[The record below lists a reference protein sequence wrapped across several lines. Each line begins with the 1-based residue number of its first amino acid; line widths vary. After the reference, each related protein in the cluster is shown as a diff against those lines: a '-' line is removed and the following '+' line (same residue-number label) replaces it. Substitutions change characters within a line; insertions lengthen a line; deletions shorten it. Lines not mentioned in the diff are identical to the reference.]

1 MSNSSNNAPSS
12 RPEPSEETNNEP
24 VKSEAQPL
32 SGNTDSEP
40 KTEEDALPSAARSD
54 PDECYQPQVSE
65 MPVDEDF
72 IIDSTEEATLPSGY
86 ANRKHPQVAPRAPL
100 AMVETA
106 FLASA
111 ASLIWLIN
119 YYFPLGPVLRMF
131 FPIPIAL
138 VYLRWGNRASWM
150 AAGVSGLLLSVLMGP
165 TRSILFFI
173 PYGIMGVQLGA
184 MWRRQANWLLSMITG
199 ALLGTLGF
207 FFRFWLLSLLLGED
221 LWVYVMTQITQ
232 LTEWGF
238 TKLGLLA
245 QPDLTL
251 VQAIAVLLIVINNL
265 VYLFVVHLVALLL
278 LDRLGNPIPRPPNW
292 VQVLLDYDG

>member
-1 MSNSSNNAPSS
+1 MSKPFDNT
-12 RPEPSEETNNEP
+12 PEPRPDSSKETKHEP
-24 VKSEAQPL
+24 LKSDTEFWSSDSTSADEAEQ
-32 SGNTDSEP
+32 
-40 KTEEDALPSAARSD
+40 DALSPAATKEA
-54 PDECYQPQVSE
+54 DEFYQSPINEVA
-65 MPVDEDF
+65 MAGTTLA
-72 IIDSTEEATLPSGY
+72 DSPEEANFPQPKGN
-86 ANRKHPQVAPRAPL
+86 NRQVVPRAPL

-150 AAGVSGLLLSVLMGP
+150 AALVSGLLLSVLMGP
-165 TRSILFFI
+165 TRSILFVM
-173 PYGIMGVQLGA
+173 PYGLMGVQLGA
-184 MWRRQANWLLSMITG
+184 MWRRQANWLLSIIAGT
-199 ALLGTLGF
+199 LLGTLGF

-251 VQAIAVLLIVINNL
+251 IQVIAVLMIALSNL

-292 VQVLLDYDG
+292 VQVLLDYEG

>member
-1 MSNSSNNAPSS
+1 MSNPFDNT
-12 RPEPSEETNNEP
+12 PEPRFDSSKETKNEFL
-24 VKSEAQPL
+24 KSDAELL
-32 SGNTDSEP
+32 SGNSELP
-40 KTEEDALPSAARSD
+40 DEAERDALSSA
-54 PDECYQPQVSE
+54 
-65 MPVDEDF
+65 
-72 IIDSTEEATLPSGY
+72 STEEADEFQPQVNEVSMAGATFIDSPEEASFPSEY
-86 ANRKHPQVAPRAPL
+86 AKQKSPLVAPRAPL

-150 AAGVSGLLLSVLMGP
+150 AAWVSGLLLSVLMGP

-173 PYGIMGVQLGA
+173 PYGLMGVQLGA
-184 MWRRQANWLLSMITG
+184 MWRRQANWLLSIITG
-199 ALLGTLGF
+199 TLLGTLGF

-238 TKLGLLA
+238 TRLGLLA

-251 VQAIAVLLIVINNL
+251 IQAIAVVMIVINNL

-292 VQVLLDYDG
+292 VQILLDYDG